1 MCVCVCV
8 CVWIFSTQTFR
19 VAGGCIFFVD
29 GGDVAESRFFLMEN
43 ASSVGFLLYRRD
55 VVEILHFSKKTAF
68 CFEVR
73 FLHGSDVDRN
83 LSAGHRS

>member
-1 MCVCVCV
+1 MCVCV

-43 ASSVGFLLYRRD
+43 ASRVGIVFVYGGD
-55 VVEILHFSKKTAF
+55 VVENRPL
-68 CFEVR
+68 
-73 FLHGSDVDRN
+73 L
-83 LSAGHRS
+83 